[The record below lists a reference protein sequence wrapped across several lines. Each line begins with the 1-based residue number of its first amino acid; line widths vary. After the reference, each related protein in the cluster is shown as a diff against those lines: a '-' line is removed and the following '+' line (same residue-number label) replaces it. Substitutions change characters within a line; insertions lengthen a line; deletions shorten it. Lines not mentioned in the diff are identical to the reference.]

1 MVEPQIIMMPT
12 TMEAATVTVDD
23 GRSLDAAVY
32 EYLVACELPDLAA
45 TFWQTPRP
53 ATALTQTALA
63 RAWNEACSCNAKRAP
78 DAGLSLSAVR
88 SAVSPGEVRIVAPN
102 IQRSR
107 PQPERK
113 RHYCTEPGCT
123 ASFTKKGNLRRHID
137 LHLGNKPFI
146 CVETLDDGMPCGRR
160 FSRRADLDS
169 HLRSHSGERPY
180 QCSICNKL
188 FTRNSDWRIHVKTT
202 HGIAPYN
209 CFVETCQYRC
219 HTQKELRL
227 HLVESHPNV
236 RMSNGSF
243 EIVVDCPTNDVNGE
257 PLIINR
263 EGCIDPSVGHPSK
276 QPINAPNVL
285 YNGCMGHLESALQVR
300 HDDHIDFLIDGELH
314 HLNMDGQ
321 CENHGVYT
329 GMMHPDEPMRGE
341 MPIAQ
346 ELDAP
351 GA

>member
-1 MVEPQIIMMPT
+1 MECPSLGAQLLRPRFANNTDPLMVEPQIIMMPT

-123 ASFTKKGNLRRHID
+123 ASFTKKGNLRRYGRPFSTRCVPWSECAPSLAISTFIWAISHSYAWRLWTTGCPAVVGSLD
-137 LHLGNKPFI
+137 GPTLTVTFVRTGPPTHAPLFVAPCLTVLHF
-146 CVETLDDGMPCGRR
+146 
-160 FSRRADLDS
+160 
-169 HLRSHSGERPY
+169 SGERPY

-188 FTRNSDWRIHVKTT
+188 FTRNS
-202 HGIAPYN
+202 
-209 CFVETCQYRC
+209 
-219 HTQKELRL
+219 
-227 HLVESHPNV
+227 V
-236 RMSNGSF
+236 RWLS
-243 EIVVDCPTNDVNGE
+243 VDARMC
-257 PLIINR
+257 LI
-263 EGCIDPSVGHPSK
+263 CV
-276 QPINAPNVL
+276 
-285 YNGCMGHLESALQVR
+285 
-300 HDDHIDFLIDGELH
+300 
-314 HLNMDGQ
+314 
-321 CENHGVYT
+321 
-329 GMMHPDEPMRGE
+329 
-341 MPIAQ
+341 
-346 ELDAP
+346 
-351 GA
+351 